1 MKHFLEE
8 LCIAA
13 LAWIPTAAGMGARL
27 LLWRPLFK
35 RCGRARFGTG
45 IAMQGCKNMSLADG
59 VRIGRGCQLYA
70 EGGTLDMGE
79 DAALSPGVTV
89 DASGGLIRI
98 GKQVAIG
105 PGTVLRAANHCF
117 DSLEKPIMLQG
128 HLYGEIVIED
138 DVWIA
143 ANCTITPGT
152 RIGHGAVVGAGAV
165 VTRDVEPY
173 AIVGAPHAGTAFPIQ
188 PKGCFAMK
196 IAITTSSFAR
206 YSDEPLKLLEQ
217 AGVEYVMNDKGR
229 ALTEEEAIQI
239 LEGCHG
245 VAAGTEPLTKKVMDA
260 LPDLKVISRCGTG
273 MDNVDRAYAAEKGI
287 EVRNT
292 PDGPT
297 LAVAELTLGL
307 ILTLLRQV
315 PHQDREL
322 RSGVWK
328 KRMGNLLHGKNVG
341 IVGFG
346 KIGQAVA
353 HLLEPFGVNVG
364 YHDPFA
370 DVPGYTRLELD
381 DLMGWADVITLHCP
395 KTENGA
401 PLLDLG
407 RLSLMRPGSIILN
420 IARGGLIDE
429 KALLGLLTAGH
440 LAGAAL
446 DCFTKE
452 PYDGPLK
459 EMDNVILTPHIGS
472 YAKEARIIMETDTI
486 KNLLDVLFPGA

>member
-1 MKHFLEE
+1 
-8 LCIAA
+8 
-13 LAWIPTAAGMGARL
+13 
-27 LLWRPLFK
+27 
-35 RCGRARFGTG
+35 
-45 IAMQGCKNMSLADG
+45 
-59 VRIGRGCQLYA
+59 
-70 EGGTLDMGE
+70 
-79 DAALSPGVTV
+79 
-89 DASGGLIRI
+89 
-98 GKQVAIG
+98 
-105 PGTVLRAANHCF
+105 
-117 DSLEKPIMLQG
+117 
-128 HLYGEIVIED
+128 
-138 DVWIA
+138 
-143 ANCTITPGT
+143 
-152 RIGHGAVVGAGAV
+152 
-165 VTRDVEPY
+165 
-173 AIVGAPHAGTAFPIQ
+173 
-188 PKGCFAMK
+188 MK

-229 ALTEEEAIQI
+229 ALTEEEAIQM

-287 EVRNT
+287 AVRNT

-346 KIGQAVA
+346 KIGRTVA
-353 HLLEPFGVNVG
+353 HLLEPFGVNIG

-381 DLMGWADVITLHCP
+381 D
-395 KTENGA
+395 
-401 PLLDLG
+401 
-407 RLSLMRPGSIILN
+407 
-420 IARGGLIDE
+420 
-429 KALLGLLTAGH
+429 
-440 LAGAAL
+440 
-446 DCFTKE
+446 
-452 PYDGPLK
+452 
-459 EMDNVILTPHIGS
+459 
-472 YAKEARIIMETDTI
+472 
-486 KNLLDVLFPGA
+486 